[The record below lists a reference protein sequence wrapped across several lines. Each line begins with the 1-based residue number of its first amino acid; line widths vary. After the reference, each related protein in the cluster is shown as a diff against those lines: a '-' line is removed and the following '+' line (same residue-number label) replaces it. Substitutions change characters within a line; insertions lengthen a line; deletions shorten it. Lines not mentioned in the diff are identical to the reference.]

1 MIGLDGIAR
10 LLPRRR
16 PMLLVDR
23 IVEAVPGERI
33 TAVKAVTGN
42 EPCYL
47 GLPFGTPAE
56 RLAYPPALLVESWGQ
71 TAGLLASM
79 AAGDAPEA
87 VMLLG
92 GVSDVRFH
100 RPVHPGVVLEHRIRV
115 ALAMNDTTV
124 FEGETLVDG
133 EPVLSVGRMTIAYRP
148 WDTIPIEG
156 FGPLRSPAPAAETA
170 AIPAQ
175 RDR

>member
-1 MIGLDGIAR
+1 MSGS
-10 LLPRRR
+10 PRSRR
-16 PMLLVDR
+16 SP
-23 IVEAVPGERI
+23 ATSPATWGSPSVPRPSGWPTR
-33 TAVKAVTGN
+33 
-42 EPCYL
+42 PRCSSS
-47 GLPFGTPAE
+47 
-56 RLAYPPALLVESWGQ
+56 RGQ